1 MFRLAKFSDGQS
13 RKLRGLGDGTH
24 LRDVKVIRNLNRYW
38 FFACLV
44 VVNWFNA
51 CVTVVDRIACC
62 LGSQLRQNS
71 DTARLELNRVIC
83 LALKPFAM
91 L

>member
-13 RKLRGLGDGTH
+13 RELRGLGNGAH
-24 LRDVKVIRNLNRYW
+24 LGDVKVIRNLNRYW

-51 CVTVVDRIACC
+51 GVTVVTMIACC

-71 DTARLELNRVIC
+71 DTARLELDRVIG
-83 LALKPFAM
+83 LALKPFSM